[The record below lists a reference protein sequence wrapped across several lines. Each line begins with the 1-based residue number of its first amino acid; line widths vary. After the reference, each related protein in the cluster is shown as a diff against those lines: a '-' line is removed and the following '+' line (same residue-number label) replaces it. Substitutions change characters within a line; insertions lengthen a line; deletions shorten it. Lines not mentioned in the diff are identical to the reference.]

1 MVRSICLTL
10 AATVACIAF
19 FIFVDIYLGHEFD
32 EFYGAVETLCEK
44 VEDATAN
51 STDADAVRAMWSDK
65 KSKLHM
71 FIPHN
76 DIAYVDYRLNEAFSY
91 IYTDDYP
98 LALANLEIVKRMA
111 QTLPDNYRLKLENIL

>member
-10 AATVACIAF
+10 AAIAACIAF
-19 FIFVDIYLGHEFD
+19 FIFVDIYLGREFD
-32 EFYGAVETLCEK
+32 EFYGAVETLCDK
-44 VEDATAN
+44 VENTTAN
-51 STDADAVRAMWSDK
+51 SADADAVRTMWSDK

-91 IYTDDYP
+91 IYTDNYP
-98 LALANLEIVKRMA
+98 LALANLEIVKQMA
-111 QTLPDNYRLKLENIL
+111 RTLPDNYRLKLENIL

>member
-10 AATVACIAF
+10 AAIVACIAF
-19 FIFVDIYLGHEFD
+19 FIFVDIYLGREFD
-32 EFYGAVETLCEK
+32 EFYGAVETLCDK
-44 VEDATAN
+44 VENTTAN
-51 STDADAVRAMWSDK
+51 SADADAVRTMWSDK

-91 IYTDDYP
+91 IYTDNYP

>member
-32 EFYGAVETLCEK
+32 EFYGAVETLYEK
-44 VEDATAN
+44 VADATAN
-51 STDADAVRAMWSDK
+51 STDADAVRDMWSDK
-65 KSKLHM
+65 KSKLQM

-76 DIAYVDYRLNEAFSY
+76 DIAYVDYRLNEAVSY
-91 IYTDDYP
+91 I
-98 LALANLEIVKRMA
+98 
-111 QTLPDNYRLKLENIL
+111 